1 MNELLLSLVISRHE
15 IYDIVNDEK
24 GACNHFAYSVIKP
37 SHLII
42 VRSEICAWKNELNTK
57 DSPNT

>member
-15 IYDIVNDEK
+15 IYDNVNNEK
-24 GACNHFAYSVIKP
+24 GAYNHFAYSVIKP
-37 SHLII
+37 SHLI
-42 VRSEICAWKNELNTK
+42 WKNELNTK